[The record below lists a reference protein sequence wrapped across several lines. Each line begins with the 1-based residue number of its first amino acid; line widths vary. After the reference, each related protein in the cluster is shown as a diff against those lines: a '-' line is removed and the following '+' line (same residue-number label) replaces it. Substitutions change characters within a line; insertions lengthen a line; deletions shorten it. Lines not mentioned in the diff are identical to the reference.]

1 MWTKTVKTNLELFER
16 RTLKQTKIW
25 FLWASRAKTN

>member
-16 RTLKQTKIW
+16 RTLKQTKI
-25 FLWASRAKTN
+25 